1 MLSHTAPF
9 ESQSGNRKKKQ
20 LVLAT
25 HFDSLPDN
33 SRASPDV
40 CFVTNLRF
48 PHHTTLRLVHT
59 APAAHLSCTKLP
71 AALTGS
77 SKTQMRRTATYFFAQ
92 VDSAEPISAA
102 AGRGSRSA
110 ATLSHR
116 LFLLFL
122 PGIRNQSCVMCIG
135 LLCFRHNIADANAC

>member
-1 MLSHTAPF
+1 M
-9 ESQSGNRKKKQ
+9 NRKKKQ
-20 LVLAT
+20 LVLAP

-33 SRASPDV
+33 SRASPNV

-48 PHHTTLRLVHT
+48 PHHTTLRLVHA

-71 AALTGS
+71 AALIGS
-77 SKTQMRRTATYFFAQ
+77 IAAYFFAQ

-122 PGIRNQSCVMCIG
+122 PGIRN
-135 LLCFRHNIADANAC
+135 